1 MITPCRRLMTARPT
15 APGKDIRT
23 AWVELSAEEAYQ
35 LLDALKMW
43 AEETQEG
50 HPDPEWH
57 THVTDNVG
65 RELTVSISL
74 GEGGSTSRG

>member
-1 MITPCRRLMTARPT
+1 MPKIDDGSTDGPA
-15 APGKDIRT
+15 GKDIRT